1 MHIAWVI
8 LDLIDDYHKGKCG
21 IVPIIKLFVY
31 NKGEFLSG
39 NIFSTKQV
47 GEGWT
52 FIDDDQ
58 LVLKEIINLTKSDIP
73 KSQIRIEEN
82 DLISKNNL

>member
-1 MHIAWVI
+1 LHIAWVI

-39 NIFSTKQV
+39 NIFYTKQV
-47 GEGWT
+47 GEG
-52 FIDDDQ
+52 
-58 LVLKEIINLTKSDIP
+58 
-73 KSQIRIEEN
+73 
-82 DLISKNNL
+82 